1 MAYFDVLDRAG
12 PPDTPP
18 PVAADHVRRDPGVVA
33 RHWWER
39 IPYDQSARRRVR
51 PPPGPPAAWSA
62 RRLRSIL
69 LGRPHT
75 VVVDVPYR
83 RDEPGKFGIGEAETG
98 LPTDEQA
105 AAKPGGPCRR

>member
-1 MAYFDVLDRAG
+1 MIPEY
-12 PPDTPP
+12 
-18 PVAADHVRRDPGVVA
+18 VA

-39 IPYDQSARRRVR
+39 ILYNQ
-51 PPPGPPAAWSA
+51 SA

-83 RDEPGKFGIGEAETG
+83 RDDKPDDAPHDAADHDGPGPEPPGAHDATRRGDHKGGR
-98 LPTDEQA
+98 PPA
-105 AAKPGGPCRR
+105 A

>member
-1 MAYFDVLDRAG
+1 MAYLDVLDRAW
-12 PPDTPP
+12 PPAKPQPITFVVIPEY
-18 PVAADHVRRDPGVVA
+18 VA

-39 IPYDQSARRRVR
+39 ILYNQ
-51 PPPGPPAAWSA
+51 SA

-98 LPTDEQA
+98 PPTDEQEA
-105 AAKPGGPCRR
+105 QGQGVGSRR